1 MGAPDRGT
9 RRIPTPTPTVDA
21 DSPLHAMTG
30 RADKNTPGRWDRLRE
45 RRRERR
51 QLRAWR
57 RERRKGFANAYDAV
71 NQAESSN
78 HRSGFFKKD

>member
-1 MGAPDRGT
+1 
-9 RRIPTPTPTVDA
+9 
-21 DSPLHAMTG
+21 MTE
-30 RADKNTPGRWDRLRE
+30 RADKTTPGRWERLRE

-57 RERRKGFANAYDAV
+57 RERRKGFANPYDAV

-78 HRSGFFKKD
+78 YRGGFFKKD

>member
-1 MGAPDRGT
+1 MTEPAEKS
-9 RRIPTPTPTVDA
+9 TP
-21 DSPLHAMTG
+21 S
-30 RADKNTPGRWDRLRE
+30 RWERLQR

-57 RERRKGFANAYDAV
+57 RERRKGFVNAYDAA

-78 HRSGFFKKD
+78 YRGGFFKKD